1 MRTPRRIAMGALA
14 ATAAIVL
21 TAGPSLAHECTNL
34 DKVAGAGAQLV
45 FGPGDTIEYI
55 STGLQ
60 KRIDQ
65 GIVDPET
72 GEGFSGLIAFDE
84 DGDGTADFFTYIVGP
99 NDELPDQA
107 QWNGSVCHGVINI
120 ETAMTTC
127 APA

>member
-1 MRTPRRIAMGALA
+1 MRTPSRIAMGALA
-14 ATAAIVL
+14 AAATIVL
-21 TAGPSLAHECTNL
+21 TAGPGLAHECTNL
-34 DKVAGAGAQLV
+34 DKVASAGAQIV
-45 FGPGDTIEYI
+45 FGPNDTIEYI

-60 KRIDQ
+60 SRIDR

-107 QWNGSVCHGVINI
+107 QWSGSVCHGVINI
-120 ETAMTTC
+120 ETAFTTC